1 MGAFD
6 FKFDLPDGETYAPNA
21 ERVRALQAL
30 LPAGPF
36 ALAPDVTD
44 RAAWDPW
51 RDDSFGQR
59 VLKLARELAA
69 QPPADLTD
77 EAFLESMERQNMD
90 RINRGFG
97 AARQRQGVFL
107 VAELIHDQ
115 GEFLPYICSD
125 FERLA
130 VLRMWLHP
138 YEDSRDR
145 KNYHR
150 ETVDVDLG
158 VVHFS
163 ENLALTVRLLGPRL
177 PPGLGERILGE
188 LQARIFRPMRQRV
201 ETGRDLYWWFAIK
214 HNWLAVCLA
223 GTAQAA
229 AAILPSAADRAWWL
243 AFVEARIRDFRD
255 SFTDDGACTE
265 GVGYWGY
272 GVMHFIALSEVLR
285 LGTGNAIDLL
295 DEPKMRRVARWPEN
309 AEIQPGVYPSFA
321 DSGPGGRP
329 IPWVPLWLDNRLH
342 ATAPA
347 KPIPVDTDLLAG
359 MGLHVASEPLLWM
372 FRTRDPRRP
381 VRRTFTPGLRSWF
394 PHAATLISRPGH
406 ATTRRF
412 AATLL
417 GGNNGVNHNHNDLG
431 TFTVVLDGR
440 TLIVDPGPEAYSFR
454 TFSEKRYDSQLLN
467 SYGHPVPRVAGALQS
482 YGADFRTRVLAKE
495 FSDDTDRL
503 VFDLRG
509 AYDVP
514 ALRRLTREFS
524 YDRRGAGSLTITD
537 HVEFSEPATFETAL
551 ITFGQVAI
559 NGTSLRISDEQAA
572 LTAEVSCE
580 GAALEIC
587 TDIINQPPHPTRIA
601 LRCSSDILQAT
612 VRTILR
618 PA

>member
-6 FKFDLPDGETYAPNA
+6 FKFDLPEGETYAPNA

-30 LPAGPF
+30 LPAAPF
-36 ALAPDVTD
+36 ALAPPVTD

-51 RDDSFGQR
+51 RDHPFGQR
-59 VLKLARELAA
+59 VLKAARELAA
-69 QPPADLTD
+69 QPAADLTD
-77 EAFLESMERQNMD
+77 EAFLESMDRQDMD

-97 AARQRQGVFL
+97 KARHRQGVFL
-107 VAELIHDQ
+107 LAELIHDQ
-115 GEFLPYICSD
+115 GEFLPHLCSD
-125 FERLA
+125 FARLA
-130 VLRMWLHP
+130 ALRTWLHP

-163 ENLALTVRLLGPRL
+163 ENLALTVCLLGPRL

-188 LQARIFRPMRQRV
+188 LSARIFQPMRQRV

-229 AAILPSAADRAWWL
+229 AAILPAAADRAWWL

-272 GVMHFIALSEVLR
+272 GVGHFIGLSEVLR
-285 LGTGNAIDLL
+285 LGTGNAVDLL
-295 DEPKMRRVARWPEN
+295 DEPKMRRVARWPDH
-309 AEIQPGVYPSFA
+309 AEIQPGVFPGFA
-321 DSGPGGRP
+321 DSGLHGQPN
-329 IPWVPLWLDNRLH
+329 PWVRVWLDNRLH
-342 ATAPA
+342 ATPPA
-347 KPIPVDTDLLAG
+347 EPIPLDTDLLAG

-372 FRTRDPRRP
+372 FRSRDPRHP
-381 VRRTFTPGLRSWF
+381 VRRAFTPGLRSWF
-394 PHAATLISRPGH
+394 PQAVTLISRPGH

-412 AATLL
+412 SATLL

-440 TLIVDPGPEAYSFR
+440 TLIVDPGPEAYTFR

-495 FSDDTDRL
+495 FTAGTDRVVL
-503 VFDLRG
+503 DLRG

-514 ALRRLTREFS
+514 GLRRLTREFF

-537 HVEFSEPATFETAL
+537 CVEFSESAAFETAL

-559 NGTSLRISDEQAA
+559 NGTNIRISDEQAA
-572 LTAEVSCE
+572 LIAEVSCE
-580 GAALEIC
+580 GARLEIS
-587 TDIINQPPHPTRIA
+587 TDTINQPPHPTRVA
-601 LRCSSDILQAT
+601 LRCAGDVKSAT
-612 VRTILR
+612 LRTMLR